1 MFFVDISDQKS
12 RAFILENW
20 RKLEEPGNSLRVKK
34 IPKESDPRNK
44 GVYFANRTIKTMKYD
59 WVVLNKFIKD
69 YLKEPENVKWNTLLN
84 LFIQKWWY

>member
-1 MFFVDISDQKS
+1 M
-12 RAFILENW
+12 
-20 RKLEEPGNSLRVKK
+20 
-34 IPKESDPRNK
+34 
-44 GVYFANRTIKTMKYD
+44 YFANRTIKTMKYD